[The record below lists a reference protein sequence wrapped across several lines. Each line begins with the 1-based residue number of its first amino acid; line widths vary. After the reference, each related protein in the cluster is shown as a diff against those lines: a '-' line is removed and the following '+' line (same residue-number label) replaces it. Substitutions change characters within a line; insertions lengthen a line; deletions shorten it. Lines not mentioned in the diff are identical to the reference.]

1 MLLLELQLMPADVVE
16 HPQERTALTKA
27 LNRTMN
33 EVLIYFETSVPRTIE
48 FPELDFNKLIDQLT
62 RLVPRFKVWLPPYF
76 MNKARALGTL
86 EGMARSMDSDF
97 IFL

>member
-1 MLLLELQLMPADVVE
+1 MLLLELQLMPADVVDD
-16 HPQERTALTKA
+16 PQERTALTKA

-33 EVLIYFETSVPRTIE
+33 EVLIYSETSVPRTIE

-62 RLVPRFKVWLPPYF
+62 RLVPRFKFRLPPYF